1 MIGVPSVRSHTGVPS
16 LASNAKTW
24 FAIAASNTRSR
35 VRTARQR
42 DTGHDQ
48 GLRLGAAAIARQR
61 QQEEPPDAATAGRRG
76 GEHAFLGVRAA
87 AIIAV
92 GAVEDGDVHVGENSC
107 VAV

>member
-1 MIGVPSVRSHTGVPS
+1 MLGRKSQICE
-16 LASNAKTW
+16 
-24 FAIAASNTRSR
+24 
-35 VRTARQR
+35 ARL
-42 DTGHDQ
+42 H
-48 GLRLGAAAIARQR
+48 RQR
-61 QQEEPPDAATAGRRG
+61 QRFYLEQVAAGIKVRLIFSTPGYPRGRGRVERFFATVNAATAGRRG